1 MVFYNFKN
9 HIISGYLFYLIPLG
23 LVSGPFLPD
32 LFLTIIGISFLIKC
46 IIDRNF
52 NPFKITLSKYFF
64 LFYVTLLSSSVISNF
79 PLFSLESS
87 FFYIRYL
94 LYFVA
99 IYYLC
104 SKNPSIIN
112 NFLNILLITVIIVVF
127 DGYFEFF
134 FNHNIL
140 GSSSPDP
147 SRILSFFHAMIIGSF
162 LSKILPLIFL
172 YLTFK
177 ELNKTKIILIYY
189 FICLIYVLIF
199 LSGERSAFLHASII
213 FIFLSITISHLR
225 KLFFISSTLILILLS
240 MVMITNDTIK
250 DRMFTSV
257 IDGFNIKSQ
266 NINLTDDQKIIFFSP
281 AHDRYIRVAYQIF
294 LDNKLLGSGPNT
306 FRKECSYYS
315 EKLFN
320 NTSGCNT
327 HPHNTYA
334 QLLAETGVIG
344 FSLLISLFF
353 YIVILLFKNLK
364 AKNLDDHY
372 RYSKI
377 CLLTYFFI
385 ILFPLTPTGNFFNNW
400 IGAIYFLPV
409 GIYLSSLVNYEKK

>member
-32 LFLTIIGISFLIKC
+32 LFLIVIGISFLIKC
-46 IIDRNF
+46 IVNRNF
-52 NPFKITLSKYFF
+52 DPFKITLSKYFF
-64 LFYVTLLSSSVISNF
+64 LFYISLLSSSVISNYF
-79 PLFSLESS
+79 LFSLESS
-87 FFYIRYL
+87 IFYIRYL

-104 SKNPSIIN
+104 SKHPSIIN

-172 YLTFK
+172 YLTYK
-177 ELNKTKIILIYY
+177 ELNKTKIILIYF

-199 LSGERSAFLHASII
+199 LSGERSAFIHASFI

-225 KLFFISSTLILILLS
+225 KLFFISSTLILTLLS

-266 NINLTDDQKIIFFSP
+266 NLNLADDQKIIFFSP

-294 LDNKLLGSGPNT
+294 LDNKILGSGPNT

-315 EKLFN
+315 EILFSN
-320 NTSGCNT
+320 KSGCNT

-334 QLLAETGVIG
+334 QLLAETGLIG

-353 YIVILLFKNLK
+353 YIIILLFKNLK
-364 AKNLDDHY
+364 AKNRDDLY

-409 GIYLSSLVNYEKK
+409 GIYFSLVNYEKK